1 MNPISEL
8 YFSRCKDGKPT
19 FWRPEAVP
27 LQHIC
32 YYSDNTRLSD
42 HNGYDMVRR
51 IIGIGLDMEVN
62 VGRYVMNGLK
72 KDLPDGGPHLTL
84 LLRSNAADEAR
95 HEAGFKEANK
105 VYGRATDKQL
115 RQLVSAWS
123 DEANRSSNP
132 ISVAGQL
139 EVGVFLVTL
148 GLMRIVGNSGITR
161 LAIKIAEDEYRHVQT
176 NHAISTALGLWG
188 NPNLDLIDSTLEWVF
203 GLGLPELPNITF
215 DKLRQYSRE
224 LLSDLNSP
232 EFDDLTWYSFHH
244 LPFELDNNYLYSE
257 RDYGQDN

>member
-8 YFSRCKDGKPT
+8 YESRCKDGKPT
-19 FWRPEAVP
+19 FWRPEAIP
-27 LQHIC
+27 PQNIC

-42 HNGYDMVRR
+42 HNGLDMVRR

-62 VGRYVMNGLK
+62 VGRYVISGLK

-105 VYGRATDKQL
+105 VYGRATDRQL
-115 RQLVSAWS
+115 QQLVSAWS
-123 DEANRSSNP
+123 DEANRASNP

-139 EVGVFLVTL
+139 EVGVFLITL

-176 NHAISTALGLWG
+176 NHAVSTALGLWG
-188 NPNLDLIDSTLEWVF
+188 KPNLDLIDSTLEWVF
-203 GLGLPELPNITF
+203 GAGLPELPGITF
-215 DKLRQYSRE
+215 DKLRRYSRE
-224 LLSDLNSP
+224 LLWDLNSP
-232 EFDDLTWYSFHH
+232 GFDDLTWYSFHH
-244 LPFELDNNYLYSE
+244 LPFELDNSYLYTE
-257 RDYGQDN
+257 RDYGQAN

>member
-1 MNPISEL
+1 MNPISDL
-8 YFSRCKDGKPT
+8 YLSRCKEGKPT
-19 FWRPEAVP
+19 FWRPEP
-27 LQHIC
+27 LHYHKIC

-42 HNGYDMVRR
+42 HHGYDMVKR
-51 IIGIGLDMEVN
+51 IIAIGLDMEVN
-62 VGRYVMNGLK
+62 VGRYVISGLK
-72 KDLPDGGPHLTL
+72 KDLPDGGPHLTAL
-84 LLRSNAADEAR
+84 LYSNAADEAR

-105 VYGRATDKQL
+105 VYGRATDGQL
-115 RQLVSAWS
+115 HQLVSAWS

-139 EVGVFLVTL
+139 EVGVFLITL

-176 NHAISTALGLWG
+176 NHAISTALQLWG
-188 NPNLDLIDSTLEWVF
+188 KPNLDLIDSTLEWVF
-203 GLGLPELPNITF
+203 GAGLPELPNITF

-232 EFDDLTWYSFHH
+232 DFDNLTWYSFHH
-244 LPFELDNNYLYSE
+244 LPFELDNEYLYSE
-257 RDYGQDN
+257 RDYG